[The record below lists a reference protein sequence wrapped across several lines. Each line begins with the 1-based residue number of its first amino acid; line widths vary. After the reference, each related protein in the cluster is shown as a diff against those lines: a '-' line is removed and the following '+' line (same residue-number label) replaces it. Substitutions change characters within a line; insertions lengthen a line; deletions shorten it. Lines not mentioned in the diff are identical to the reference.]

1 MEPNYKLIYNKLQAK
16 YPEIAEELKPIN
28 PEFNGYLILSFFTA
42 FCRVKGVTF
51 ADISKKGNNDTREL
65 FLGVCVLV
73 FDPEYLFG
81 YKKKLRKGL
90 RPKIASL
97 FGMEERLISY
107 NLRKVK
113 DFIEIYDNFR
123 NEVEHIY
130 KRVKIELNEKER
142 QREEVNT

>member
-1 MEPNYKLIYNKLQAK
+1 MEPNYKLIYNKLKAK
-16 YPEIAEELKPIN
+16 YPKIAEELKPIN
-28 PEFNGYLILSFFTA
+28 PPFDGYLILGFLTA
-42 FCRVKGVTF
+42 FCRVNGVTLRE
-51 ADISKKGNNDTREL
+51 ITEKGNNHAREL

-97 FGMEERLISY
+97 FGIEERLISY
-107 NLRKVK
+107 NLKKVK
-113 DFIEIYDNFR
+113 DFIVIYDSFR

-142 QREEVNT
+142 QREEVNP